1 MGAVIDVVFV
11 VVGIA
16 VVIAVVVN
24 KVGGVGVVNHIFV
37 VLMLISL

>member
-16 VVIAVVVN
+16 VVIAVVIN
-24 KVGGVGVVNHIFV
+24 KVAGVGVVNHSV
-37 VLMLISL
+37 VLLVLMSL